1 MIYDVPLVPQTSTMS
16 CWAASIAMIIG
27 WRDSASYSGKSIAA
41 NHGGTSYMPSFKN
54 GLDPNDQYILRQNG
68 FLMEAPMCYTPSLV
82 HDHLEAH
89 GPLWVAAAVP
99 SPHIRV
105 IRGMEGGM
113 LHVNDPAPVNHGRQY
128 TRSFN
133 QFFGRMEALGSQELN
148 QPNPVYV
155 AYLQ

>member
-1 MIYDVPLVPQTSTMS
+1 
-16 CWAASIAMIIG
+16 
-27 WRDSASYSGKSIAA
+27 
-41 NHGGTSYMPSFKN
+41 
-54 GLDPNDQYILRQNG
+54 
-68 FLMEAPMCYTPSLV
+68 MEAPMCYTPSLV
-82 HDHLEAH
+82 HDRLEAQ
-89 GPLWVAAAVP
+89 GPLWVASAVP

-133 QFFGRMEALGSQELN
+133 LFFGRMEALGGQELN